1 MKNLQLRQI
10 DHWHVSFGKF
20 SWRLIITDTNNCDIV
35 ISVYSTKVKFW
46 ECEKKMGVKNSIS

>member
-10 DHWHVSFGKF
+10 DHWHVSFGKI
-20 SWRLIITDTNNCDIV
+20 SCRLIITDTNCDIV
-35 ISVYSTKVKFW
+35 ISVYRTKVDFW